1 MKIIYCHHAERAV
14 DKRKSRS
21 QEDDITDNGF
31 KDAQLVAEMLA
42 GQKIDAIYTSNFY
55 RCRKTA
61 QIINSQIGA
70 PIYEEERFNEVGS
83 VEKGEDWKGCLTRN
97 IDALNNIMLKY
108 NDDATI
114 LCVTGG
120 VNLSAF
126 VCWNLGLKPTNEMP
140 FMGATNIAPIMFY
153 ESTPTRYREVKFVRE
168 GNALKYHKSKEH
180 SVLDPTFGEM
190 KTLLKLELK
199 ECANKMQLF
208 TNRYRR
214 EEYLTKLGDVERALD
229 MGEIESKKYLG
240 NRLALEIMQLIKD
253 ISLSENIDFDKVRTT
268 TALELNEEEC
278 IRNFTTYT
286 ERLFYIDT
294 NLHDTLMLIYST
306 LVSYINYNDLIYD
319 DLEKMCIISET
330 EEGSYY
336 NGKLVYKLY
345 VTPNKK

>member
-14 DKRKSRS
+14 DKRKLRS

-55 RCRKTA
+55 RCKKTA
-61 QIINSQIGA
+61 QIINSQINA
-70 PIYEEERFNEVGS
+70 PIFEEERFNEVGS
-83 VEKGEDWKGCLTRN
+83 VEGEDWLNCLTRN
-97 IDALNNIMLKY
+97 VDALNDIMLKY

-114 LCVTGG
+114 LCVTSG

-126 VCWNLGLKPTNEMP
+126 VCWNLNLKPTKEFP

-153 ESTPTRYREVKFVRE
+153 ECTPTKYREMMFVRE
-168 GNALKYHKSKEH
+168 GHAYRYRKNKDYNILT
-180 SVLDPTFGEM
+180 PTAGEV
-190 KTLLKLELK
+190 KTHLKLELRRRA
-199 ECANKMQLF
+199 ELMGLF
-208 TNRYRR
+208 TNKFRR
-214 EEYLTKLGDVERALD
+214 EEYLTKLGEVERALD

-240 NRLALEIMQLIKD
+240 NKIALETMQLIKD
-253 ISLSENIDFDKVRTT
+253 ICLTEDIEFDTVRTT
-268 TALELNEEEC
+268 TALTLNEEEC

-294 NLHDTLMLIYST
+294 NMHDTLMLIYST

-319 DLEKMCIISET
+319 DLEKLCIISEK

-336 NGKLVYKLY
+336 KGKLVYKLY
-345 VTPNKK
+345 STPNKK

>member
-14 DKRKSRS
+14 DSRKPRS

-31 KDAQLVAEMLA
+31 KDAQLVAEMLN

-70 PIYEEERFNEVGS
+70 PIFEEERFNEVGS
-83 VEKGEDWKGCLTRN
+83 VEGEDWKSCLTRN
-97 IDALNNIMLKY
+97 IEALNDIMLKY

-126 VCWNLGLKPTNEMP
+126 VCWNLNIKPTDDIP
-140 FMGATNIAPIMFY
+140 FMGATNIAPIIFY
-153 ESTPTRYREVKFVRE
+153 EATPTKFRETKFVRE
-168 GNALKYHKSKEH
+168 FNAPAYRKNKEFNI
-180 SVLDPTFGEM
+180 VTPTFGEM
-190 KTLLKLELK
+190 KTQLKLELK
-199 ECANKMQLF
+199 DRAEKMQLF

-214 EEYLTKLGDVERALD
+214 EEYLAKLGDVERALD
-229 MGEIESKKYLG
+229 MGEIESKKFLG
-240 NRLALEIMQLIKD
+240 NRLSLEIMQLIKD
-253 ISLSENIDFDKVRTT
+253 ICLSENIDFDKVRTT
-268 TALELNEEEC
+268 TALNLNEDEC
-278 IRNFTTYT
+278 IRNFTTYV

-319 DLEKMCIISET
+319 DLEKMCIISEK

-336 NGKLVYKLY
+336 NGKIIQRLY
-345 VTPNKK
+345 LTPNKK

>member
-14 DKRKSRS
+14 DNRKARS

-31 KDAQLVAEMLA
+31 KDAQLVAEMLS

-61 QIINSQIGA
+61 QVINSQIGA
-70 PIYEEERFNEVGS
+70 PIFEEERFNEVGS
-83 VEKGEDWKGCLTRN
+83 VEGEDWKACLTRN
-97 IDALNNIMLKY
+97 IEALNDIMLKY

-126 VCWNLGLKPTNEMP
+126 VCWNLNIKPTSEFP

-153 ESTPTRYREVKFVRE
+153 EATPTKFREIKFVRE
-168 GNALKYHKSKEH
+168 YNAIQYRKNKEYN
-180 SVLDPTFGEM
+180 VITPTFGEM
-190 KTLLKLELK
+190 KTFLKLELK
-199 ECANKMQLF
+199 DRAEKMQLF

-214 EEYLTKLGDVERALD
+214 EEYLAKLGDVERALD
-229 MGEIESKKYLG
+229 MGEIESKKFLG
-240 NRLALEIMQLIKD
+240 NRLSLEIMQLIKD
-253 ISLSENIDFDKVRTT
+253 VCLTENIDFDKVRTT
-268 TALELNEEEC
+268 TALNLNEDEC
-278 IRNFTTYT
+278 IRNFTTYV

-294 NLHDTLMLIYST
+294 NMHDTLMLLYST

-319 DLEKMCIISET
+319 DLEKMCIISEK

-336 NGKLVYKLY
+336 NDKIIQRLY
-345 VTPNKK
+345 LTPNKK